1 MSREQQMKTSY
12 WLAAACL
19 AASASGYADA
29 GFKPIEIKDQ
39 ELSELRGRYVMPG
52 RIISFGIVMSS
63 TWRNAS
69 GDLIGAAA
77 SMQIQQS
84 TIKPEFYVSTIK
96 EAGNIVNSAQNAVA
110 SANNG
115 GAAPTTQPAQQQGTG
130 TIIGGAALNTSQGV
144 TQSVRAAGDDNT
156 AYNNVAINVKEAS
169 QAPAITPSQGQALIA
184 GQTITGSNAA
194 GNVAVSATGGGVQ
207 MAIQAS
213 GNQGTALQQVAQSGL
228 LQNTRLLG
236 SSNVVNNMTQ
246 LNVVLN
252 NNGMSAG
259 ALDCNLTQLR
269 ALRNI
274 GY

>member
-1 MSREQQMKTSY
+1 MSREQQMKSSY

-19 AASASGYADA
+19 AASASGFAHA

-39 ELSELRGRYVMPG
+39 ELAELRGRYVMPG

-69 GDLIGAAA
+69 GDLIGAAT
-77 SMQIQQS
+77 SMQVQAA
-84 TIKPEFYVSTIK
+84 TVKPEFYVSTIK
-96 EAGNIVNSAQNAVA
+96 ESGNGST
-110 SANNG
+110 
-115 GAAPTTQPAQQQGTG
+115 PTLGTG
-130 TIIGGAALNTSQGV
+130 TVIGGAGLNSSQGV
-144 TQSVRAAGDDNT
+144 TQSVRAAGDGNT
-156 AYNNVAINVKEAS
+156 ANNNVAINVSEAS
-169 QAPAITPSQGQALIA
+169 QAPALVPSQGQALVA
-184 GQTITGSNAA
+184 GQTITGSNGA
-194 GNVAVSATGGGVQ
+194 GSVAVSANGGGVQ

-213 GNQGTALQQVAQSGL
+213 GNQGTALQQVAQGGL

-236 SSNVVNNMTQ
+236 SANVVNNLTQ

-252 NNGMSAG
+252 NNGRSAG
-259 ALDCNLTQLR
+259 ALDCNLTQLG

>member
-1 MSREQQMKTSY
+1 MLREQQMKSAY

-19 AASASGYADA
+19 VTSFPAYANA

-69 GDLIGAAA
+69 GDLIGATTT
-77 SMQIQQS
+77 MQIQQS
-84 TIKPEFYVSTIK
+84 TIKPEFYVSTIT
-96 EAGNIVNSAQNAVA
+96 ESGNGST
-110 SANNG
+110 
-115 GAAPTTQPAQQQGTG
+115 PTQGSG
-130 TIIGGAALNTSQGV
+130 NVIGGAGLATTQGV
-144 TQSVRAAGDDNT
+144 TQSVRAAGDGNS
-156 AYNNVAINVKEAS
+156 AYNNVSIDVKEARH
-169 QAPAITPSQGQALIA
+169 APALVPAQGQLLMS
-184 GQTITGSNAA
+184 GQTISGSNAA
-194 GNVAVSATGGGVQ
+194 GSVAVSATGGGIQ

-213 GNQGTALQQVAQSGL
+213 NNQGSALQQVAQGGL

-236 SSNVVNNMTQ
+236 DSNLVSNLTQ

-252 NNGMSAG
+252 NNGASTG
-259 ALDCNLTQLR
+259 ALDCNLTQLKG
-269 ALRNI
+269 LRNL

>member
-1 MSREQQMKTSY
+1 MKSAY
-12 WLAAACL
+12 WLAVACL
-19 AASASGYADA
+19 VTSLPAYAYA

-69 GDLIGAAA
+69 GDLIGATT

-96 EAGNIVNSAQNAVA
+96 EAGNGSAP
-110 SANNG
+110 S
-115 GAAPTTQPAQQQGTG
+115 QGSG
-130 TIIGGAALNTSQGV
+130 NVIGGAGLATTQGV
-144 TQSVRAAGDDNT
+144 TQSVRAAGDGNT
-156 AYNNVAINVKEAS
+156 AYNNVSIDVKEAS
-169 QAPAITPSQGQALIA
+169 HAPALVPAQGQLLMS
-184 GQTITGSNAA
+184 GQTISGSNAA
-194 GNVAVSATGGGVQ
+194 GSVAVSATGGGIQ
-207 MAIQAS
+207 MAIQANN
-213 GNQGTALQQVAQSGL
+213 NQGSALQQVAQGGL

-236 SSNVVNNMTQ
+236 DSNLVSNMTQ

-252 NNGMSAG
+252 NNGASTG
-259 ALDCNLTQLR
+259 ALDCNLTQLKG
-269 ALRNI
+269 LRNL

>member
-1 MSREQQMKTSY
+1 MKSAY

-19 AASASGYADA
+19 VTSFPAYANA

-69 GDLIGAAA
+69 GDLIGATTT
-77 SMQIQQS
+77 MQIQQS
-84 TIKPEFYVSTIK
+84 TIKPEFYVSTIT
-96 EAGNIVNSAQNAVA
+96 ESGNGST
-110 SANNG
+110 
-115 GAAPTTQPAQQQGTG
+115 PTQGSG
-130 TIIGGAALNTSQGV
+130 NVIGGAGLATTQGV
-144 TQSVRAAGDDNT
+144 TQSVRAAGDGNS
-156 AYNNVAINVKEAS
+156 AYNNVSIDVKEARH
-169 QAPAITPSQGQALIA
+169 APALVPAQGQLLMS
-184 GQTITGSNAA
+184 GQTISGSNAA
-194 GNVAVSATGGGVQ
+194 GSVAVSATGGGIQ

-213 GNQGTALQQVAQSGL
+213 NNQGSALQQVAQGGL

-236 SSNVVNNMTQ
+236 DSNLVSNLTQ

-252 NNGMSAG
+252 NNGASTG
-259 ALDCNLTQLR
+259 ALDCNLTQLKG
-269 ALRNI
+269 LRNL

>member
-1 MSREQQMKTSY
+1 MLREQQMKSAY

-19 AASASGYADA
+19 VTSFPAYANA

-69 GDLIGAAA
+69 GDLIGATT

-84 TIKPEFYVSTIK
+84 TIKPEFYVSTIN
-96 EAGNIVNSAQNAVA
+96 ETGNGST
-110 SANNG
+110 
-115 GAAPTTQPAQQQGTG
+115 PTQGSG
-130 TIIGGAALNTSQGV
+130 NVIGGAGLATTQGV
-144 TQSVRAAGDDNT
+144 TQSVRAAGDGNS
-156 AYNNVAINVKEAS
+156 AYNNVSIDVKEARH
-169 QAPAITPSQGQALIA
+169 APALVPAQGQLLMS
-184 GQTITGSNAA
+184 GQTISGSNAA
-194 GNVAVSATGGGVQ
+194 GSVAVSATGGGIQ

-213 GNQGTALQQVAQSGL
+213 NNQGSALQQVAQGGL

-236 SSNVVNNMTQ
+236 DSNLVSNLTQ

-252 NNGMSAG
+252 NNGASTG
-259 ALDCNLTQLR
+259 ALDCNLTQLKG
-269 ALRNI
+269 LRNL